1 MNEEATMS
9 RRGLDPVSRK
19 TRTPGGRKKAQ
30 WSKINNPVRKLSF
43 FWVRTKYLFQYQILI
58 FSDLKPEDD
67 FFFENIFLTFTDCKG
82 SKNVLVLP
90 KDFRTEFLILDYC
103 VKAGFCVYLAYQL
116 LDNVSF
122 DQMVGEAINKHVDI
136 TLKKKQLLT
145 SLSGSKFLP
154 QIDERIRKQIK
165 EIREFM
171 TSQQLDVVLKI
182 KEIKIGQNMDM
193 LVQLLALLNSKG
205 R

>member
-1 MNEEATMS
+1 MNEEATLS

-19 TRTPGGRKKAQ
+19 TRTPGGGK
-30 WSKINNPVRKLSF
+30 
-43 FWVRTKYLFQYQILI
+43 
-58 FSDLKPEDD
+58 
-67 FFFENIFLTFTDCKG
+67 
-82 SKNVLVLP
+82 
-90 KDFRTEFLILDYC
+90 
-103 VKAGFCVYLAYQL
+103 KAGFCVYLAYQL

-205 R
+205 KHTISFSIYRKKWKNYKAGVFSKHS